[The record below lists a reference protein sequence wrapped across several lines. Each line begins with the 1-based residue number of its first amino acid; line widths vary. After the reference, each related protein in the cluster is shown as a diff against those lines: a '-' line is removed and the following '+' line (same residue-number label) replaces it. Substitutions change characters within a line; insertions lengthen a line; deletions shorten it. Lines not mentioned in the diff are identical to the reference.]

1 MLSSASQIS
10 ELYEG
15 LQGYIL
21 GGQKRG
27 APPPGAVPTSRPSD
41 PRLPGRPGQQ
51 PANAKRPIPTSSQQP
66 ANRKPNQR
74 VPYSRFMFSW
84 SDDLAAP
91 TDLQE
96 GDVVFVHKTS
106 QALGRGT
113 SRMIKATGIP
123 QLNAMMEKGSAGYA
137 TLSLDGDG
145 VRKRIKELRI
155 LRARDRLQ
163 AYATEA
169 AERDLRVEDYTPYSD
184 QMAVL
189 LNCKNLNPESLA
201 VTDINPYEDWEAVTL
216 LHDWTPDGV
225 LIGAENE
232 ESDVEAP
239 HDARNDGVLLN
250 VAIAGPTPLRN
261 SAWQIDKLPERNAW
275 APQIVDEGVL
285 ALDKVFVGLF
295 VEEVRKPDKVGIL
308 IGWKYR
314 YKLFSSRQILA
325 MGIKDGSLDDGYYR
339 LNYATPAMF
348 ASGPSEDEFRR
359 LAAAW
364 RIGSITDTRLAR
376 DPRRLV
382 TLNVVIERWEIARMR
397 NEFGQSIGNSLAPLV
412 LGPLTPYTSAPP
424 ASVTIPAPVVPSERT
439 TPTTPP
445 APDPSPGELQ
455 LQVKNT
461 IDEAARK
468 GLDKPYYDL
477 IALNQYLS
485 DVFEKDKKKLVVS
498 ELVED
503 WESMIEITNPSAT
516 EKTKNISTFWN
527 ALLVL
532 PKEYDTYIEGKTGN
546 PVKGFKLLD
555 VNVATSQMWIGYA
568 RDIAS
573 VADLPDERAL
583 TSYEKQWLLVA
594 KEYVNLFDEYEQL
607 VSLKQSIMLDR
618 NNKYRALLE
627 V

>member
-1 MLSSASQIS
+1 MLSSTSQIT

-15 LQGYIL
+15 IQGYIL

-27 APPPGAVPTSRPSD
+27 APPPGAVPSSRPSD
-41 PRLPGRPGQQ
+41 PRLSGRPGQQ
-51 PANAKRPIPTSSQQP
+51 PSDGKRPIPTSSQQP

-74 VPYSRFMFSW
+74 VPYARFMFSW

-113 SRMIKATGIP
+113 SRMVKATGIP
-123 QLNAMMEKGSAGYA
+123 QLNAMMEKGSPGYA
-137 TLSLDGDG
+137 MLSLDGNG
-145 VRKRIKELRI
+145 IRERIKELRTV
-155 LRARDRLQ
+155 RARDRLQ
-163 AYATEA
+163 ACAIEA
-169 AERDLRVEDYTPYSD
+169 AERNMRVEDYAPYSA

-189 LNCKNLNPESLA
+189 QSCKNLNPASLT
-201 VTDINPYEDWEAVTL
+201 VTTINPYEDWEAVTL

-225 LIGAENE
+225 LIGIENE
-232 ESDVEAP
+232 ASDVESP

-325 MGIKDGSLDDGYYR
+325 MGIKDGSVDGGYYR
-339 LNYATPAMF
+339 LNYATSAMF

-364 RIGSITDTRLAR
+364 RIGSVTDTRLAR

-397 NEFGQSIGNSLAPLV
+397 DEFGQSAGNSLAPLV
-412 LGPLTPYTSAPP
+412 LGPLSPYTSAPP
-424 ASVTIPAPVVPSERT
+424 ASVTVPAPDVPSGLT
-439 TPTTPP
+439 TPTTPS
-445 APDPSPGELQ
+445 APDPSPGKLQ
-455 LQVKNT
+455 LDVQKT

-468 GLDKPYYDL
+468 GIDKPYYDL
-477 IALNQYLS
+477 LALNQYLS
-485 DVFEKDKKKLVVS
+485 DVFERNGEMLVVS
-498 ELVED
+498 ELLEG
-503 WESMIEITNPSAT
+503 WESTIVTANPSANQQT
-516 EKTKNISTFWN
+516 KTLSTFWN

-532 PKEYDTYIEGKTGN
+532 PKEYNTYITGQTGN
-546 PVKGFKLLD
+546 PVKGFRLLD
-555 VNVATSQMWIGYA
+555 INVATSEMWIGYA

-573 VADLPDERAL
+573 VAGLPDEKAL
-583 TSYEKQWLLVA
+583 TKYEKKWLLVA
-594 KEYVNLFDEYEQL
+594 KEYVRLFDESEPL

-627 V
+627 T